1 MLPVVSIVGKSNA
14 GKTTLVERLVAE
26 LKGRGYRVATIKHVH
41 RDFELDQSGKDS
53 WRHAQ
58 SGSDAVVISSPRKIA
73 LIKPGDHDASIE
85 EVLRLI
91 GEDFDI
97 VLSEGF
103 KRGSAPKIEVH
114 RKELKEGLLCPPE
127 ELLAIVSDE
136 PLDADVPQF
145 PWDDV
150 SAIASFI
157 EERLIAKR
165 AAEDTVLFIN
175 GSPVPLNPFAKQ
187 FISSTLMGMVS
198 ALRGVDRI
206 RSLEISVRRR
216 EA

>member
-1 MLPVVSIVGKSNA
+1 MLPVVSIVGKSKA

-26 LKGRGYRVATIKHVH
+26 LKGRGYRVATIKHIH
-41 RDFELDQSGKDS
+41 RDFELDLSGKDS

-73 LIKPGDHDASIE
+73 LIKPVDHDATIE

-97 VLSEGF
+97 VLTEGF
-103 KRGSAPKIEVH
+103 RKGSAPKIEVH
-114 RKELKEGLLCPPE
+114 RKELKEGLVCPTK

-145 PWDDV
+145 PWGDV
-150 SAIASFI
+150 SAIASLI

-198 ALRGVDRI
+198 ALRGVGKI
-206 RSLEISVRRR
+206 RSLEVSVRKRN
-216 EA
+216 